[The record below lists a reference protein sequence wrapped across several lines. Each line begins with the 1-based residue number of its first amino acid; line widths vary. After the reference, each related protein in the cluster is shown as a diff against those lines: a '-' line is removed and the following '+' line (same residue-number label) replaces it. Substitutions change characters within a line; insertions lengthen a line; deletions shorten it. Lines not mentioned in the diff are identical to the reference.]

1 MSDWL
6 DGQMGRWSDSYTFN
20 WELES
25 ISWRERREGD
35 FESVAGGVRFVDVA
49 HHVHMRLLILLD
61 LAPQDRVVEEAVVV
75 GVELAFHDYG
85 FTFVDDVYLAL
96 GNHRQKIP

>member
-1 MSDWL
+1 
-6 DGQMGRWSDSYTFN
+6 
-20 WELES
+20 
-25 ISWRERREGD
+25 
-35 FESVAGGVRFVDVA
+35 
-49 HHVHMRLLILLD
+49 MRLLILLD

-85 FTFVDDVYLAL
+85 FTFVDDVYLTL